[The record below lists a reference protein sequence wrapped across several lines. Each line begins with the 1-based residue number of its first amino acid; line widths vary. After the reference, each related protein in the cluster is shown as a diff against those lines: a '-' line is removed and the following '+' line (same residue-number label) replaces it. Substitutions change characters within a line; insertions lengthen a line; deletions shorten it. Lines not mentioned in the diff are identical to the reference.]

1 MVRRELRVGIV
12 NLLGSDPVFGGLIT
26 ALAGIAF
33 LAWEYMRLEPSGR
46 WLGYART
53 FQLLAVILAVMSAIL
68 MGSRFVAVVQAN

>member
-1 MVRRELRVGIV
+1 MVRWALQVGII
-12 NLLGSDPVFGGLIT
+12 NLLGSNPALGGLIT
-26 ALAGIAF
+26 ALAAIAF

-53 FQLLAVILAVMSAIL
+53 FQVFAVTLAVISVIL